1 MARNFSKR
9 LVIDA
14 SVARA
19 AGETDHP
26 VSKRCRD
33 ALQAVM
39 DICHRLVWTP
49 QIQAEWERHESNF
62 AKSWRAFMVRKGKLD
77 WLDHPE
83 DEALRQQLRG
93 LPVKERQRQ
102 IMEKDLHLVEAA
114 CQTDRI
120 VLSLDKRAR
129 RQFAEACQHLKSL
142 KNVVWVNVEQVE
154 EDCEG
159 WLKEGAK
166 PEVPRQLQNYQTS

>member
-1 MARNFSKR
+1 
-9 LVIDA
+9 
-14 SVARA
+14 
-19 AGETDHP
+19 
-26 VSKRCRD
+26 
-33 ALQAVM
+33 M

-49 QIQAEWERHESNF
+49 EIQAEWERNESSF
-62 AKSWRAFMVRKGKLD
+62 TRTWRTSMERKGKVD

-102 IMEKDLHLVEAA
+102 IMEKDLRLVEAA

-120 VLSLDKRAR
+120 VLSLDEKAR
-129 RQFAEACQHLKSL
+129 RQFAEACQHLGSL
-142 KNVVWVNVEQVE
+142 KNVVWVNVKREE
-154 EDCEG
+154 EDCEK

-166 PEVPRQLQNYQTS
+166 PEDLRQLQNYQTS